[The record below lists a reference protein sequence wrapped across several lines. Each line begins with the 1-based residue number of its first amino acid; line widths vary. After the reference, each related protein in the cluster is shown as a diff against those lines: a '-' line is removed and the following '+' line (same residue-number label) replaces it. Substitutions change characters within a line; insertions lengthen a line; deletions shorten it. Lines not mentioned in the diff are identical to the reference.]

1 MRKIIIINIIIL
13 ITFFLLIE
21 FSLRIFVNI
30 TPQGLSKGIID
41 ENSSQPRFNFS
52 NIKEGKVFGKNIY
65 TDNKGFRITKDKSK
79 KKFSNEIKIL
89 DDYFF
94 VGGSVT
100 FGAGVNQS
108 ETFSGILDKKFK
120 NLSIHN
126 ASVIGSDIENNF
138 YIIKNKID
146 LSEAKKIFI
155 NLSLDDIINSD
166 NVVNNQTEKGNDGG
180 DFISKLKSNKFLILV
195 NNFIKT
201 KSVMYVWIKGSIL
214 DSEKRYYLFALK
226 SYKNKNNINF
236 FKKNLN
242 LIKMFNNKN
251 NKVNFIV
258 IPYSFQISDRN
269 CKKEDLSEKI
279 IKKYLENMKFQYKS
293 FKRIFCMDPK
303 KDKIFLK
310 YDPSHLSRYG
320 HKIVSKHLIKEIN

>member
-180 DFISKLKSNKFLILV
+180 DFISKIKSNKFLILV

>member
-89 DDYFF
+89 DNYFF

>member
-1 MRKIIIINIIIL
+1 
-13 ITFFLLIE
+13 
-21 FSLRIFVNI
+21 VNI

-89 DDYFF
+89 DNYFF